1 MAVAIAPLREYA
13 VTLST
18 GTDKGLANA
27 TNRDPSTST
36 GCRVRIVPSDSSTRA
51 DTTSFHTS
59 PKVMLTGTGLPSP
72 PSPSKLIGAAAVGCP

>member
-18 GTDKGLANA
+18 SSESGLANA
-27 TNRDPSTST
+27 TYRDPATSA
-36 GCRVRIVPSDSSTRA
+36 GCRVRTVPSDSSTRA

-59 PKVMLTGTGLPSP
+59 PNVMLNGTGLPSL
-72 PSPSKLIGAAAVGCP
+72 PSPWKLIGAAADSCP